1 MLPLMLQFW
10 MKISL
15 TSMKTKFAEK
25 SYLYIDSLYHN
36 SSLGV
41 IADDNDDLFVRK
53 WLLHRDVLMCLMKT
67 LLTSRCINQRGAG
80 HRAAYPEDK
89 FLFQSKSNRVKN
101 QRPRAIT
108 RESASRAFSE
118 AGEMVTEK
126 NISSHS
132 ARKCRGRALWEAGTP
147 IETISKMLNH
157 SSPAVTMT
165 YLDIT
170 QDEVNQTYY

>member
-1 MLPLMLQFW
+1 RVISELFFIQPVGIFSSPAKSSPHSHPLPVLMLPLMLQFW

-89 FLFQSKSNRVKN
+89 FLFQ
-101 QRPRAIT
+101 
-108 RESASRAFSE
+108 
-118 AGEMVTEK
+118 
-126 NISSHS
+126 
-132 ARKCRGRALWEAGTP
+132 
-147 IETISKMLNH
+147 
-157 SSPAVTMT
+157 
-165 YLDIT
+165 
-170 QDEVNQTYY
+170 